1 MGVSVV
7 QTSIGWIVCGL
18 LSSGCACAA
27 SGGCISMSEISIP
40 GICYQQKLLEQL
52 LQRFE
57 RNGKR
62 IQGRGIIF
70 QIGCGDGNMPFHCG
84 ANPEDATPTAMARIG
99 DANTG
104 QGSPKERM
112 TRIDNRNSLLRS
124 YYQVNRGSELIR
136 VSQPR
141 DCPQQS

>member
-1 MGVSVV
+1 MG
-7 QTSIGWIVCGL
+7 G
-18 LSSGCACAA
+18 
-27 SGGCISMSEISIP
+27 ISIP
-40 GICYQQKLLEQL
+40 GTCYQQKLLEQL

-70 QIGCGDGNMPFHCG
+70 QIGCGDGNVPFHCG
-84 ANPEDATPTAMARIG
+84 ANPDNATTTAMARIG

-112 TRIDNRNSLLRS
+112 TRIDYRNSLLRS
-124 YYQVNRGSELIR
+124 YYQVNRGSELIEFFQR
-136 VSQPR
+136 LVSPPR
-141 DCPQQS
+141 